1 MSGNQEMFD
10 AFQTFAATMRR
21 VQMGNAIA
29 EAQKKVEAIRS
40 NQEMNEF
47 EQIKAQQAVASMTAS
62 TILANGGDAAMA
74 QQARLSLAPDIQ
86 DQHFQAL
93 QATGKAT
100 IAEAQQQLQ
109 LEAVKKE
116 KDMLKYKNDLE
127 MEKQRAHDASLL
139 KAAGIKAQ
147 KPPKGFAP
155 AELKDMRKAADV
167 GEALSAAIDAAD
179 SLGPG
184 AVITPQF
191 LSRDK
196 RAFNILKA
204 NAQDII
210 TRLRTGAALSKNEEA
225 FYASLTGNGTGG
237 EITPERLKET
247 LSLMRG
253 QFYNEYKNAID
264 LAHARGDV
272 ETDTAVSM
280 AAQGMRK
287 FGQTDAKANLDYIK
301 QLRGLGEPVPGVGAP
316 SAQNSQGFPVGQG
329 VQPAGSV
336 PPAAIPG
343 FSTTKK
349 K

>member
-1 MSGNQEMFD
+1 MSGNQEMFQ
-10 AFQTFAATMRR
+10 AFQDFAATMRR

-62 TILANGGDAAMA
+62 SILSGGGDAAMA
-74 QQARLSLAPDIQ
+74 QQARLALSPEIPDQ
-86 DQHFQAL
+86 QFQAL
-93 QATGKAT
+93 QGTGKAT
-100 IAEAQQQLQ
+100 IAEARKQLQ
-109 LEAVKKE
+109 MDALKQE

-127 MEKQRAHDASLL
+127 MEKQRAHDAAL
-139 KAAGIKAQ
+139 KDLAGIKNQ
-147 KPPKGFAP
+147 PKPKGFAQ

-167 GEALSAAIDAAD
+167 GEALSSAIDAAD

-196 RAFNILKA
+196 RTFNILKA

-210 TRLRTGAALSKNEEA
+210 TRLRTGAALNKNEEA
-225 FYASLTGNGTGG
+225 FYASLTGSGMGG

-287 FGQTDAKANLDYIK
+287 FGQRDAKANLEYIK
-301 QLRGLGEPVPGVGAP
+301 QLRGLGAAPPGVDMAP
-316 SAQNSQGFPVGQG
+316 SAQNSQGIKVGTG
-329 VQPAGSV
+329 AGIPAAPAPAGSR
-336 PPAAIPG
+336 PLTDFI
-343 FSTTKK
+343 K
-349 K
+349 